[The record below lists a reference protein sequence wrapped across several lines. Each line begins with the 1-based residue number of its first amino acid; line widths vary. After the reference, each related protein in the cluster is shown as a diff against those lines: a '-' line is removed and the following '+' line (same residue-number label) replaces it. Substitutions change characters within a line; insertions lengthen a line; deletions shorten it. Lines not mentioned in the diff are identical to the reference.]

1 MNVELKVTPD
11 KYLPYRYAGASGDFN
26 PIHIDREFAEQ
37 VGLPSTILHGLWSMA
52 QVARACTNAAGGD
65 PRSLKRLSVQFRGMG
80 FPEQEVAVTGSVK
93 EEGERARGDR
103 RRGRP
108 GRQPDHPE
116 RRGRAGDL
124 LVGLRHNRGVEIT
137 SRQRFLLHKV
147 VEAHRELDQPVGSKW
162 IAEQDDV
169 PWGPSTVRAEL
180 ANLEEVGLL
189 EHPHTSA
196 GRVPTDRGYR
206 VYVDEILAGRTLP
219 VPSKQFE
226 LTSMRREVDEAM
238 RATSE
243 QLSQVTNLLALVT
256 APPIGTATIRRV
268 EVLLLQPQVAMV
280 VIITSTGGVT
290 KRIISYDTP
299 VDPGLVDWASSYLNE
314 ALGGL
319 DVGSRMLQSRLMVDG
334 GAEQLFLATLAP
346 AFTELEDTA
355 GSTLFMEGA
364 ARLLSEHRIDELSQI
379 GALMEVLEHRRA
391 LLGVLRESLAE
402 PNVYL
407 KIGSENAAPALRSLS
422 LVAANYGLARRNL
435 GAVSVIGP
443 LRMDYPGAIIAVRQ
457 AASELSRFVAEVY
470 DE

>member
-1 MNVELKVTPD
+1 VALTP
-11 KYLPYRYAGASGDFN
+11 
-26 PIHIDREFAEQ
+26 
-37 VGLPSTILHGLWSMA
+37 
-52 QVARACTNAAGGD
+52 
-65 PRSLKRLSVQFRGMG
+65 
-80 FPEQEVAVTGSVK
+80 
-93 EEGERARGDR
+93 
-103 RRGRP
+103 
-108 GRQPDHPE
+108 RQ
-116 RRGRAGDL
+116 
-124 LVGLRHNRGVEIT
+124 T
-137 SRQRFLLHKV
+137 FLLRKL
-147 VEAHRELDQPVGSKW
+147 VEAHRELDQPIGSKW

-180 ANLEEVGLL
+180 ANLEDVGLL

-206 VYVDEILAGRTLP
+206 VYVDEIMAEGPLP
-219 VPSKQFE
+219 VPRKPLE
-226 LTSMRREVDEAM
+226 LTTMRREVDEAM

-256 APPIGTATIRRV
+256 APPIETATIHRV

-290 KRIISYDTP
+290 KRVISYESP

-319 DVGSRMLQSRLMVDG
+319 DVGSRALQARLVVDG
-334 GAEQLFLATLAP
+334 RAEQEFLATLAP

-355 GSTLFMEGA
+355 ESTLFMEGA
-364 ARLLSEHRIDELSQI
+364 ARLLSEHRLQELSQI

-391 LLGVLRESLAE
+391 LLGVLRESLFE
-402 PNVYL
+402 PSVYL
-407 KIGSENAAPALRSLS
+407 RIGSENAAPELRSMS

-457 AASELSRFVAEVY
+457 AATELSRFVAEVY

>member
-1 MNVELKVTPD
+1 
-11 KYLPYRYAGASGDFN
+11 
-26 PIHIDREFAEQ
+26 
-37 VGLPSTILHGLWSMA
+37 
-52 QVARACTNAAGGD
+52 VA
-65 PRSLKRLSVQFRGMG
+65 
-80 FPEQEVAVTGSVK
+80 
-93 EEGERARGDR
+93 
-103 RRGRP
+103 
-108 GRQPDHPE
+108 
-116 RRGRAGDL
+116 
-124 LVGLRHNRGVEIT
+124 IT
-137 SRQRFLLHKV
+137 SRQSFLLRKL
-147 VEAHRELDQPVGSKW
+147 VEAHRDLDQPVGSKW

-180 ANLEEVGLL
+180 AKLEDTGLL

-206 VYVDEILAGRTLP
+206 VYVDELLAAGRLP
-219 VPSKQFE
+219 VPRRPLE
-226 LTSMRREVDEAM
+226 LTTMRREVDEAM

-256 APPIGTATIRRV
+256 APPIETATIRRV

-280 VIITSTGGVT
+280 VVITSTGGVS
-290 KRIISYDTP
+290 KRVISYDAP
-299 VDPGLVDWASSYLNE
+299 VDPGLVDWAGSYLNE

-319 DVGSRMLQSRLMVDG
+319 DVGSRALQSRLAAPELSVG
-334 GAEQLFLATLAP
+334 EQGFLATLTP

-355 GSTLFMEGA
+355 ENTLFVEGA
-364 ARLLSEHRIDELSQI
+364 ARLLSEHRFQELSQI

-391 LLGVLRESLAE
+391 LLGVLRQSLGE

-407 KIGSENAAPALRSLS
+407 RIGSENVAPELQTLS

-435 GAVSVIGP
+435 GSVSVIGP

-457 AASELSRFVAEVY
+457 AATELSRFVAEVY